1 MCVSDRDA
9 RREPAGP
16 PLWTPFSFP
25 DAVGSSSK
33 GCCVK
38 KTEKKNSMFSQR
50 MEKIFRVE
58 PSAPFGVWNSG
69 FVQASS
75 TLNASDSRA
84 ES

>member
-38 KTEKKNSMFSQR
+38 KTEKKNSMFSADGKNLPR
-50 MEKIFRVE
+50 RTDMTE
-58 PSAPFGVWNSG
+58 SALWNSG

>member
-1 MCVSDRDA
+1 LLC
-9 RREPAGP
+9 
-16 PLWTPFSFP
+16 
-25 DAVGSSSK
+25 
-33 GCCVK
+33 
-38 KTEKKNSMFSQR
+38 EKNLKEKLDVFQR